1 MFWLLA
7 NCLNSSV
14 ITERFKM
21 NLSFLRFRE
30 IQKNN
35 VFRSYHLV
43 LIVVG
48 NSLRDQID
56 DPKKKKN
63 IVIISIIKSLAKI
76 CE

>member
-1 MFWLLA
+1 
-7 NCLNSSV
+7 
-14 ITERFKM
+14 M

-63 IVIISIIKSLAKI
+63 SDYQYY
-76 CE
+76 

>member
-1 MFWLLA
+1 
-7 NCLNSSV
+7 
-14 ITERFKM
+14 M

>member
-1 MFWLLA
+1 
-7 NCLNSSV
+7 
-14 ITERFKM
+14 M

-56 DPKKKKN
+56 DPKKKKT
-63 IVIISIIKSLAKI
+63 VIISIIKSLAKI